1 MRDDFEGLNIIE
13 SSLFT
18 DNDAAYAL
26 LQDGGELKL
35 AILETDA
42 GDWQGERIPKNTH
55 SLVIA
60 PKTPHN
66 TALLR
71 KRLPWLNPSLLG
83 LRTSAGMGDRLGWAT
98 PGHIRAV
105 RDVGGKIAPIFAQQS
120 IREMNRTG
128 RTAQQVGHEPAR
140 IAGRVGRAI
149 QPDPSQH
156 RRGGRTQRRR
166 ARQSCRA
173 PA

>member
-35 AILETDA
+35 AILETGA

-60 PKTPHN
+60 PKP
-66 TALLR
+66 
-71 KRLPWLNPSLLG
+71 
-83 LRTSAGMGDRLGWAT
+83 
-98 PGHIRAV
+98 
-105 RDVGGKIAPIFAQQS
+105 
-120 IREMNRTG
+120 
-128 RTAQQVGHEPAR
+128 R
-140 IAGRVGRAI
+140 II
-149 QPDPSQH
+149 Q
-156 RRGGRTQRRR
+156 RF
-166 ARQSCRA
+166 
-173 PA
+173 

>member
-128 RTAQQVGHEPAR
+128 RTAQQVIDDAVWGIFQESWQDGFGADADHLKTEAD
-140 IAGRVGRAI
+140 I
-149 QPDPSQH
+149 D
-156 RRGGRTQRRR
+156 T
-166 ARQSCRA
+166 CL
-173 PA
+173 